1 MLGAIAGDIIGSP
14 YEFDRDRELA
24 HSKKFPL
31 VRDISHITDDSVMTL
46 AVADALM
53 KTFPEKGNVNS
64 ESESKFTFQVIKS
77 MQEFGN
83 KYPCASYGK
92 EFIRWLAS
100 RNPQPYNSSG
110 NGSAM
115 RVSPVAWAFE
125 DLAVVER
132 FAELSSSVS
141 HDNPEAIRAAK
152 AVSSA
157 VFMARTGKSK
167 REIEDYICG
176 TYYYDL
182 SRSLDD
188 IRPGFSHIEIAQFTV
203 PEALTAFLESSGFED
218 TARNAVSLS
227 GDSDT
232 ITAIA
237 CSIAEAFYGIPDE
250 IANILLPKLD
260 DYLRSVL
267 ERFDEWRA

>member
-14 YEFDRDRELA
+14 YEFSRDRELA
-24 HSKKFPL
+24 YSKKFPL
-31 VRDISHITDDSVMTL
+31 IRDISHITDDSVMTL

-53 KTFPEKGNVNS
+53 KTFPEKGNVNH

-83 KYPCASYGK
+83 KYPYASYGK

-115 RVSPVAWAFE
+115 RVSPIAWAFE

-141 HDNPEAIRAAK
+141 HDNPEAIRGAK
-152 AVSSA
+152 AVASA

-167 REIEDYICG
+167 REIEDYICR

-227 GDSDT
+227 GDADT

-237 CSIAEAFYGIPDE
+237 CSVAEAFYGIPDE
-250 IANILLPKLD
+250 ITSMLVPKLD
-260 DYLRSVL
+260 DNLRSVL

>member
-1 MLGAIAGDIIGSP
+1 MLGAVAGDIIGSP
-14 YEFDRDRELA
+14 YEFSRDRELA

-53 KTFPEKGNVNS
+53 KTFPQKGIVNH
-64 ESESKFTFQVIKS
+64 ESKSQFTFNVVKS

-83 KYPCASYGK
+83 KYPSASYGK
-92 EFIRWLAS
+92 TFIKWLAS
-100 RNPQPYNSSG
+100 KNPKPYNSSG

-115 RVSPVAWAFE
+115 RVSPVAWAFD
-125 DLAVVER
+125 DLASVER
-132 FAELSSSVS
+132 FAELSSAVS
-141 HDNPEAIRAAK
+141 HDNPEAIRGAK
-152 AVSSA
+152 AVASA

-182 SRSLDD
+182 SRSLDV
-188 IRPGFSHIEIAQFTV
+188 IREGYSHIELAQFTV
-203 PEALTAFLESSGFED
+203 PEALTAFLESSGFEE

-227 GDSDT
+227 GDADT
-232 ITAIA
+232 ATAIA
-237 CSIAEAFYGIPDE
+237 CSVSEAFYGIPDE
-250 IANILLPKLD
+250 IADMLLPCLD

>member
-1 MLGAIAGDIIGSP
+1 
-14 YEFDRDRELA
+14 
-24 HSKKFPL
+24 
-31 VRDISHITDDSVMTL
+31 
-46 AVADALM
+46 
-53 KTFPEKGNVNS
+53 
-64 ESESKFTFQVIKS
+64 

-83 KYPCASYGK
+83 KYPSASYGK
-92 EFIRWLAS
+92 TFIKWLALP
-100 RNPQPYNSSG
+100 NPQPYNSSG

-125 DLAVVER
+125 DLAAVER
-132 FAELSSSVS
+132 FAELSSVVS

-152 AVSSA
+152 AVASA
-157 VFMARTGKSK
+157 VFLARKGKSK
-167 REIEDYICG
+167 REIEDYICR

-232 ITAIA
+232 ITSIA
-237 CSIAEAFYGIPDE
+237 CSVAEAFYGIPDE
-250 IANILLPKLD
+250 ITGMLVPELD
-260 DYLRSVL
+260 DNLRSVL
-267 ERFDEWRA
+267 EKFDDWRA